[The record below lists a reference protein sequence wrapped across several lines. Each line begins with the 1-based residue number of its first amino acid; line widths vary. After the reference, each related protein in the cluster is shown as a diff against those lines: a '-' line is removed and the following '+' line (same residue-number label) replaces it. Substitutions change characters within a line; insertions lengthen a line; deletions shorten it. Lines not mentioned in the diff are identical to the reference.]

1 MFLGHYKGGIPH
13 GTCWLALRGGGWLV
27 GQVDQNGQFSG
38 PNIAFLYPDFSTA
51 LFGTYA
57 NGVLVKARHSNLS
70 KLEIKDGILCPS
82 FSILSES
89 SYCYWKSTKEDIQ
102 CPPLQ
107 VDPYE
112 ATLVDVRQSCVEGGG
127 EGAFAKQDIKAG
139 TVIAYYNGIRMKPG
153 EKSPYDDTG
162 YAIFVEWNRKSLY
175 GQKNGDHMDLPPKYH
190 RYENYRATVG
200 HKLNHSFTPNC
211 AWSNAD
217 HPCFGFVPSI
227 VALEDIS
234 KNEELT
240 IHYMMDMEDAP
251 EWYLDCWDVHSR
263 IRKD

>member
-1 MFLGHYKGGIPH
+1 MFL
-13 GTCWLALRGGGWLV
+13 
-27 GQVDQNGQFSG
+27 Q
-38 PNIAFLYPDFSTA
+38 
-51 LFGTYA
+51 
-57 NGVLVKARHSNLS
+57 
-70 KLEIKDGILCPS
+70 
-82 FSILSES
+82 
-89 SYCYWKSTKEDIQ
+89 
-102 CPPLQ
+102 
-107 VDPYE
+107 
-112 ATLVDVRQSCVEGGG
+112 
-127 EGAFAKQDIKAG
+127 
-139 TVIAYYNGIRMKPG
+139 
-153 EKSPYDDTG
+153 
-162 YAIFVEWNRKSLY
+162 
-175 GQKNGDHMDLPPKYH
+175 YH